1 MLLFL
6 LIVCYSAKISLR
18 ACKKIKTMNI
28 ELTPDVGVPM
38 TPEVKLIDLHERA
51 QAAAATADLLEEHGL
66 DTTPNAED
74 HDVAA
79 GLSSAYASNPELTS
93 RAVNNNRAPKITPA
107 SMQLTRSILDEF
119 SHAIVNNSVEIRR
132 LVTNKL
138 ILESDNADP
147 RVRIRA
153 LELLGKITD
162 VGLFTEKTEVTI
174 THQSTEDLRK
184 KLREKFERIMRP
196 EPETANEVEVDG
208 EIIDVDAEMGL
219 KPEQKPDV
227 TPEISPKVV
236 ETTESAPETSTPV
249 DETTQKELK
258 RTETPLEPTI
268 VYDDILNDWEES

>member
-1 MLLFL
+1 MPLFIIIILLYCVCIL
-6 LIVCYSAKISLR
+6 LLVCYSVKISLR
-18 ACKKIKTMNI
+18 ACKKIENMNI

-38 TPEVKLIDLHERA
+38 APEVKNIDLHERVKA
-51 QAAAATADLLEEHGL
+51 TAATADLLEEHGL

-74 HDVAA
+74 RDVAS
-79 GLSSAYASNPELTS
+79 GLSSAYAANPELTS
-93 RAVNNNRAPKITPA
+93 KTVNSNRATRLTPA

-219 KPEQKPDV
+219 KPDDTTEKPDV
-227 TPEISPKVV
+227 TPEI
-236 ETTESAPETSTPV
+236 TPEN
-249 DETTQKELK
+249 DEKELE

>member
-1 MLLFL
+1 MLLPAFGL
-6 LIVCYSAKISLR
+6 AKRIQHM
-18 ACKKIKTMNI
+18 TI

-38 TPEVKLIDLHERA
+38 TPEVKNIDLHERA

-74 HDVAA
+74 RDIAA
-79 GLSSAYASNPELTS
+79 GLAGSYAANPILTS
-93 RAVNNNRAPKITPA
+93 KTVNNKRAAALPPA

-119 SHAIVNNSVEIRR
+119 SHAIVSNATEIRR

-184 KLREKFERIMRP
+184 KLREKFEKIMRP
-196 EPETANEVEVDG
+196 EPETANEVTIEG
-208 EIIDVDAEMGL
+208 EIIDVDEELGL
-219 KPEQKPDV
+219 KPQETTEKPDV
-227 TPEISPKVV
+227 TSEVMPETPENPA
-236 ETTESAPETSTPV
+236 ETTENPVETGS
-249 DETTQKELK
+249 ETLK
-258 RTETPLEPTI
+258 RTETPLEPPI
-268 VYDDILNDWEES
+268 VYDDILEDWEKS

>member
-1 MLLFL
+1 M
-6 LIVCYSAKISLR
+6 
-18 ACKKIKTMNI
+18 TI
-28 ELTPDVGVPM
+28 ELTPDVGVSI
-38 TPEVKLIDLHERA
+38 TPEVKTIDLHERA

-74 HDVAA
+74 RDIAA
-79 GLSSAYASNPELTS
+79 GLTNAYAADPSLAS
-93 RAVNNNRAPKITPA
+93 RTVNNKRAAALPPA

-119 SHAIVNNSVEIRR
+119 SHAVVSNATEIRR

-184 KLREKFERIMRP
+184 KLREKFEKIMRP
-196 EPETANEVEVDG
+196 EPETVNEVTIEG

-219 KPEQKPDV
+219 KTDV

-236 ETTESAPETSTPV
+236 ETGESTPENSSKV
-249 DETTQKELK
+249 VEITEKELK
-258 RTETPLEPTI
+258 RTETPLEPPI

>member
-6 LIVCYSAKISLR
+6 LILCYSVKISLR
-18 ACKKIKTMNI
+18 ACKKIETMNI

-38 TPEVKLIDLHERA
+38 APEVKLIDLHERA
-51 QAAAATADLLEEHGL
+51 QATAATADLLEEHGL

-79 GLSSAYASNPELTS
+79 GLSSAYAANPELTS
-93 RAVNNNRAPKITPA
+93 RAVNNTRAPKITPA

-219 KPEQKPDV
+219 KPDV
-227 TPEISPKVV
+227 TPEITPEITEQPPEMPENPA
-236 ETTESAPETSTPV
+236 ETGSET
-249 DETTQKELK
+249 LK

-268 VYDDILNDWEES
+268 AYDDILNDWEES

>member
-1 MLLFL
+1 
-6 LIVCYSAKISLR
+6 
-18 ACKKIKTMNI
+18 
-28 ELTPDVGVPM
+28 
-38 TPEVKLIDLHERA
+38 
-51 QAAAATADLLEEHGL
+51 
-66 DTTPNAED
+66 
-74 HDVAA
+74 
-79 GLSSAYASNPELTS
+79 
-93 RAVNNNRAPKITPA
+93 
-107 SMQLTRSILDEF
+107 
-119 SHAIVNNSVEIRR
+119 
-132 LVTNKL
+132 
-138 ILESDNADP
+138 
-147 RVRIRA
+147 
-153 LELLGKITD
+153 LGKITD

-236 ETTESAPETSTPV
+236 ETTESDVETSTPV